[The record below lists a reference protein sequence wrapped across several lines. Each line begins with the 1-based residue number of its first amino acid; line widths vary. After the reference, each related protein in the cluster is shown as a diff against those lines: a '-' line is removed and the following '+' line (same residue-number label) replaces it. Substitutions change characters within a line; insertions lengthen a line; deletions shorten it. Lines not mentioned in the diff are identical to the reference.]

1 MGFYLIKNDSE
12 NTLRKPYSMLRSL
25 LIFAI
30 FCTCYSLAQSPGKQ
44 TPKGLIT
51 HGGNAKGAPCV
62 FPFVYKNRR
71 YKQCTADDHTAKWCA
86 TTHNYDRDGKW
97 GECPIE
103 DANEK
108 AETGKTT
115 PHEDKKGTDATEKAE
130 NSKTTPHEDK
140 KGTDATDN
148 AATGKTTP
156 HDDKKSAVPA
166 CVNRPCPASPIT
178 IEKIRKVNITT
189 EEETTDIVKITK
201 ECEVKTK
208 TSIVDKTTSESRTE
222 KDETVILCQREP
234 LDCLDLYERNP
245 DLPDGVY
252 TIYPLG
258 IGNPSMEV
266 YCERGY
272 TVIQRRFNGD
282 VSFDQKWES
291 YDKGFGDLNKE
302 HWLGLANI
310 NLLTTVNDVELVV
323 EVEDVDGITKIA
335 NYELFKVMQSPGYKL
350 YYQGYSGTAGNAFDA
365 IPNYSQQDQS
375 FSTSDHDQDASE
387 KNCSA
392 LFGGNGGWWYGDCFE
407 NEANLNGGKYT
418 TENTDGIFW
427 FTVNPTTSLKASKMM
442 IRRKKF

>member
-62 FPFVYKNRR
+62 FPFVYKNRK
-71 YKQCTADDHTAKWCA
+71 YKQCTADDHTAEWCA
-86 TTHNYDRDGKW
+86 TTDNYARDGKW

-103 DANEK
+103 
-108 AETGKTT
+108 
-115 PHEDKKGTDATEKAE
+115 
-130 NSKTTPHEDK
+130 
-140 KGTDATDN
+140 DATDN

-166 CVNRPCPASPIT
+166 CVNCPCPASPIT

-258 IGNPSMEV
+258 IGKPSMEV

-407 NEANLNGGKYT
+407 NEANLNGGEYT
-418 TENTDGIFW
+418 TENTHGIFW